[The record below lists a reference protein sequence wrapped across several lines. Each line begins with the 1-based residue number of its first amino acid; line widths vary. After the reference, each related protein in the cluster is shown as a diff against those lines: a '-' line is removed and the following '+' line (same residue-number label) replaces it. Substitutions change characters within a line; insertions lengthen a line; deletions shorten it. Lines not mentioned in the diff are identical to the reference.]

1 MDVRIIGRIRSG
13 SNAVFLAEDLES
25 GSATEGT
32 ESTNGAR
39 LWVHKPVR
47 GESPLHDFPAGVL
60 PPAASVPG
68 SSLESQLSGT
78 LAARE
83 IAAYRLA
90 HAAGWDVIP
99 ETLPIVSTAGPGML
113 QRFLDIPQD
122 GDSGNAP
129 VDLYAPDEVPSDV
142 RGIIALDTEDGDT
155 MVLGHRTSARIRT
168 IALLDAVINNSDRK
182 GGHVLRD
189 ADGTIWAIDHGLSFH
204 TDPKVRSVLWGFA
217 DEPLDDVEL
226 AQLQAL
232 RADCLEGSLRASL
245 AELLAAEE
253 IDALVERIDS
263 LLASG
268 TFPPP
273 AGGFPLPW
281 PLF

>member
-1 MDVRIIGRIRSG
+1 M
-13 SNAVFLAEDLES
+13 FLSEEVSPEPPAGEKS
-25 GSATEGT
+25 VSP
-32 ESTNGAR
+32 R

-47 GESPLHDFPAGVL
+47 GESPLHDFPAGIL
-60 PPAASVPG
+60 PPAAAAEG
-68 SSLESQLSGT
+68 SSVEAQLAGT

-83 IAAYRLA
+83 IAAYRVA
-90 HAAGWDVIP
+90 REAGWDVVP
-99 ETLPIVSTAGPGML
+99 ETRAVVSAAGPGMI
-113 QRFLDIPQD
+113 QRFLDIPSD
-122 GDSGNAP
+122 DDPDTAP
-129 VDLYAPDEVPSDV
+129 VDLYAPEAMPSDV
-142 RGIIALDTEDGDT
+142 RGVIALDTEDGDT
-155 MVLGHRTSARIRT
+155 MVLGHRTTARIRS

-189 ADGTIWAIDHGLSFH
+189 AAGTIWAIDHGLAFH

-217 DEPLDDVEL
+217 DEPLDDVERT
-226 AQLQAL
+226 QLLAL
-232 RADCLEGSLRASL
+232 RASCATGGLGREL
-245 AELLAAEE
+245 AELLASEE
-253 IDALVERIDS
+253 VEALLERIDS